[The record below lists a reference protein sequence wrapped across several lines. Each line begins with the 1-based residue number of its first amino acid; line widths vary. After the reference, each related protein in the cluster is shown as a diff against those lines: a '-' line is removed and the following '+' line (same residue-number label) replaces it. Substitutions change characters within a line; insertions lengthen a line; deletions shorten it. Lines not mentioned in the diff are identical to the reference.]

1 MTIVPVIGRTVG
13 RGRSRRGVLITGGG
27 TAGHLMPGLAIAR
40 AVVDRGLVEDAGS
53 VHLVGSRRGVESEL
67 VPSTEFGLSLL
78 PGRGLRRSFTPG
90 NLVSI
95 AGLFIACLRSV
106 YLVLRLSPRVV
117 VATGGYA
124 CVPCGLAAVAL
135 RVPLIVAE
143 QNAVPGAASRLLS
156 RFAQVAAV
164 SFPGTDLPRAV
175 MTGNPVRPEI
185 RDMTQEGA
193 RESARERMAVGDRDL
208 VAVFGGSLGAR
219 RINQAVERAVADWDG
234 PPLVVHHVVGRR
246 DWTSEDTGQHGVTPS
261 VDYRRVAYEDD
272 MASVLVASDLAI
284 CRAGAT
290 SLAELA
296 VLGIPS
302 ILVPL
307 PGAPGDHQSANA
319 QQLAEAGGAV
329 VLEDENLSGD
339 RLRVTIG
346 ALLSDG
352 ATLTEMASRARALGR
367 PDAADRVADL
377 VAVHGG
383 FSDS

>member
-1 MTIVPVIGRTVG
+1 
-13 RGRSRRGVLITGGG
+13 
-27 TAGHLMPGLAIAR
+27 MPGLAIAR

-106 YLVLRLSPRVV
+106 YLVLRLAPRVV

-193 RESARERMAVGDRDL
+193 REAARERMAVGDRDL

-302 ILVPL
+302 ILIPL
-307 PGAPGDHQSANA
+307 SGAPGDHQSANA

-352 ATLTEMASRARALGR
+352 ATLTEMASRAKALGR

-383 FSDS
+383 FNDS

>member
-1 MTIVPVIGRTVG
+1 MTIVPVIGETFG
-13 RGRSRRGVLITGGG
+13 RGRIRRGVLITGGG
-27 TAGHLMPGLAIAR
+27 TAGHVMPGLAIAR
-40 AVVDRGLVEDAGS
+40 AVVDRGVVEDTRS
-53 VHLVGSRRGVESEL
+53 VHLVGSRRGIESEL
-67 VPSTEFGLSLL
+67 VPSTGFGLTLL

-95 AGLFIACLRSV
+95 AGIFMAWLRSV
-106 YLVLRLSPRVV
+106 YLVLRFAPRVV

-156 RFAQVAAV
+156 RFARVAAV
-164 SFPGTDLPRAV
+164 SFSGTDLPRAV

-185 RDMTQEGA
+185 RDMTQGGA

-246 DWTSEDTGQHGVTPS
+246 DWTSEDTGQHGATPS

>member
-106 YLVLRLSPRVV
+106 YLVLRLAPRVV

-175 MTGNPVRPEI
+175 MTGNPVRPE
-185 RDMTQEGA
+185 
-193 RESARERMAVGDRDL
+193 V
-208 VAVFGGSLGAR
+208 
-219 RINQAVERAVADWDG
+219 
-234 PPLVVHHVVGRR
+234 
-246 DWTSEDTGQHGVTPS
+246 
-261 VDYRRVAYEDD
+261 
-272 MASVLVASDLAI
+272 
-284 CRAGAT
+284 
-290 SLAELA
+290 
-296 VLGIPS
+296 
-302 ILVPL
+302 
-307 PGAPGDHQSANA
+307 
-319 QQLAEAGGAV
+319 
-329 VLEDENLSGD
+329 
-339 RLRVTIG
+339 
-346 ALLSDG
+346 
-352 ATLTEMASRARALGR
+352 
-367 PDAADRVADL
+367 
-377 VAVHGG
+377 
-383 FSDS
+383 